1 MWRDTASTR
10 NLSAQPRNSGARDA
24 RHSMDERA
32 RCAVSEQ
39 RSRHIRDAACKLRG
53 DTADLA
59 GTNSAEQLSAS
70 LTNESATDFFRS
82 HPAELFGSESHQLW
96 QDKFRG

>member
-1 MWRDTASTR
+1 MRKRADRLLWGDTPSTR
-10 NLSAQPRNSGARDA
+10 NLAAQPRNSGARNA

-39 RSRHIRDAACKLRG
+39 RSRHIRDAACKLGG

-59 GTNSAEQLSAS
+59 GTNPAEQLFAS
-70 LTNESATDFFRS
+70 LTNESAADFFRS
-82 HPAELFGSESHQLW
+82 HPAQLFGSES
-96 QDKFRG
+96 D